1 MLKLSWVII
10 MYEKIKSEIVNAMK
24 EKDTLKLQTLRGIKG
39 DADMEHINKKV
50 EINDDLMLTVISRGI
65 KTRKESILEFEK
77 GNRSDLIEKTNKEI
91 DLLQTFLPEQLSSEE
106 IANILDEVFAKVN
119 PTSEKEMGLI
129 MKEVTPLVKGKADMK
144 EVSNMIKEKLKNL

>member
-1 MLKLSWVII
+1 

-24 EKDTLKLQTLRGIKG
+24 EKNTLKLQTLRGIKG

-50 EINDDLMLTVISRGI
+50 EINDELMINVLSRGI

-77 GNRSDLIEKTNKEI
+77 GNRTDLIEKTNEEI
-91 DLLQTFLPEQLSSEE
+91 TLLQSFLPKQLDSDELNK
-106 IANILDEVFAKVN
+106 IIDEVFKNVN
-119 PTSEKEMGLI
+119 PQSEKDMGSI

-144 EVSNMIKEKLKNL
+144 EVSNIIKEKLKK

>member
-1 MLKLSWVII
+1 

-50 EINDDLMLTVISRGI
+50 EINDELMINVLSRGI

-77 GNRSDLIEKTNKEI
+77 GNRTDLIEKTNEEI
-91 DLLQTFLPEQLSSEE
+91 TLLQSFLPKQLDSDDLNK
-106 IANILDEVFAKVN
+106 IIDEVFKNVN
-119 PTSEKEMGLI
+119 PQSEKDMGSI

-144 EVSNMIKEKLKNL
+144 EVSNIIKEKLKK

>member
-1 MLKLSWVII
+1 

-50 EINDDLMLTVISRGI
+50 EINDELMINVLSRGI
-65 KTRKESILEFEK
+65 KTRKESIAEFEK
-77 GNRSDLIEKTNKEI
+77 GGRNDLIEKTNQEI
-91 DLLQTFLPEQLSSEE
+91 ELLQTFLPKQLSSEE
-106 IANILDEVFAKVN
+106 VEKIIEDVFKKVN

-144 EVSNMIKEKLKNL
+144 EVSNIIKEKLKSL